1 MRFFSIGFVLVVA
14 GGLVYYLF
22 LGGNQAPPNTKW
34 ATAETY
40 VKAAIK
46 NDMET
51 VRKCCVASAISQAEE
66 VAKKINVAAPDP
78 LGVKFQ
84 ETAAKF
90 PHTALST
97 VIASQVI
104 VIEMIEEGGEYK
116 IITVAS
122 SGM

>member
-1 MRFFSIGFVLVVA
+1 MRFLSIGFVLVVA
-14 GGLVYYLF
+14 GGLVYFLF

-34 ATAETY
+34 ATAENY
-40 VKAAIK
+40 VNAAIK

-51 VRKCCVASAISQAEE
+51 VRKLCVASAVSQAEE
-66 VAKKINVAAPDP
+66 AAKKINAAAPNP
-78 LGVKFQ
+78 KGVQ
-84 ETAAKF
+84 YQNTSAK
-90 PHTALST
+90 PPNEAVST

-116 IITVAS
+116 IVNVGM